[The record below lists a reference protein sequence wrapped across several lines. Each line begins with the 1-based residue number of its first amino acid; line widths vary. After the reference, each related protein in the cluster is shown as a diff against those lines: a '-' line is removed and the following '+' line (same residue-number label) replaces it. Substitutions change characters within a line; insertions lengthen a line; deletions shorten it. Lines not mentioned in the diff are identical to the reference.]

1 MVSGAF
7 IIYKVSTAGELPS
20 NWPGGTG
27 FSPVASSVGKLITYG
42 KTEGQGANTTSKVVV
57 QRPEDGANEK
67 QIEMIAPF
75 DDWHA
80 LG

>member
-1 MVSGAF
+1 MGRRRTGAD
-7 IIYKVSTAGELPS
+7 
-20 NWPGGTG
+20 
-27 FSPVASSVGKLITYG
+27 
-42 KTEGQGANTTSKVVV
+42 TTSKLVV
-57 QRPEDGANEK
+57 QRLEDGAIEK